1 MRGVDAVLLSTNSC
15 PKELCTVILRN
26 VRKICQASR
35 DQLIAYTYSGIDVS
49 ILRYTT
55 DVIHVA
61 MAKQG
66 KPALVSAPKATEVSQ
81 SQLVTSLQ
89 DAVKRYHL
97 PDKVVMTAQAE
108 DSDIVL
114 AMSYGV
120 IQAVIRVHRR
130 HIDDFLPVQDMTK
143 TGKGANTP
151 DDVKVVDCG
160 GDSIDNHPLC
170 ASRGLRMPQEVAP
183 AC

>member
-1 MRGVDAVLLSTNSC
+1 MD
-15 PKELCTVILRN
+15 
-26 VRKICQASR
+26 VR
-35 DQLIAYTYSGIDVS
+35 

-55 DVIHVA
+55 DVIYVA
-61 MAKQG
+61 MAEQG
-66 KPALVSAPKATEVSQ
+66 KSALVSAPKATEMSQ
-81 SQLVTSLQ
+81 FQLVTSLM
-89 DAVKRYHL
+89 DAVGRYHL
-97 PDKVVMTAQAE
+97 PDKVVMTAQV
-108 DSDIVL
+108 DGSDIVL
-114 AMSYGV
+114 AVDHGMV
-120 IQAVIRVHRR
+120 QVVIRVHRR